1 MIESEEIKLVQMQE
15 DQFADLDRKL
25 QQVEQLRRDNKQ
37 RVSEIKTIFQFSIC
51 FHVASHSYFSCFFC
65 FIIDCYRSI

>member
-1 MIESEEIKLVQMQE
+1 MTTKDLIESEEIKLVQMQE

-37 RVSEIKTIFQFSIC
+37 RVSERNSLNRN
-51 FHVASHSYFSCFFC
+51 SL
-65 FIIDCYRSI
+65 